1 MTEEEKQAIEK
12 AKKEAQEN
20 IEKLAKETAK
30 KEAAETAKA
39 TAEEATKAYNEKLA
53 EIEKKYDDQF
63 KDTASKEEIEKTKED
78 FKKDVTELQAR
89 MKAMKQTTTEKTEKS
104 FNDHLAEVINEN
116 AEFIKSQ
123 ANSKGNFE
131 KMLTMKAVGDM
142 SITTN
147 FPGATPFIQQ
157 VQPGLLWNPYNRV
170 WLSDLL
176 PQATSTANSVI
187 YPKENG
193 GEGGVGFWDKT
204 GNKPQVD
211 YDFTTQAAFFKW
223 IAGFV
228 VVEREMLDDIPW
240 LTSYLQQ
247 KLLIGLK
254 IAENNFI
261 LNGTSDATNPVQGLL
276 AAATA
281 YDGTFTNF
289 VEMIIDAA
297 FGQIPSD
304 TEDFYIPSNVILHP
318 RDTVAIGLNKA
329 IGSGEYD
336 LPQGSVTFGAGRLNI
351 AGLDTVA
358 TTQMARNNF
367 LTLGRDAVMFLRRMQ
382 PEIRMFEDAAL
393 AKVNKVMFRIEERVT
408 QVIFNDKALVKGTYV
423 PEP

>member
-1 MTEEEKQAIEK
+1 MTDEEKAALEK
-12 AKKEAQEN
+12 AKQDAQEN
-20 IEKLAKETAK
+20 IKNLAT
-30 KEAAETAKA
+30 ETAKA

-53 EIEKKYDDQF
+53 EIEKKWDDNF
-63 KDTASKEEIEKTKED
+63 KASASKEEIESAKVE
-78 FKKDVTELQAR
+78 FKADVQELQAR
-89 MKAMKQTTTEKTEKS
+89 MKAMKQTSGEKTEKS
-104 FNDHLAEVINEN
+104 FNEHLAEVIEEN
-116 AEFIKSQ
+116 KEFIKSQ
-123 ANSKGNFE
+123 SNTKGNFE
-131 KMLTMKAVGDM
+131 KSLTLKAVGDM
-142 SITTN
+142 SIATN

-157 VQPGLLWNPYNRV
+157 VQPGLLLNPYNRV
-170 WLSDLL
+170 WLSDLM
-176 PQATSTANSVI
+176 PQATSVANSVI

-193 GEGGVGFWDKT
+193 GEGAVAFWDKT

-261 LNGTSDATNPVQGLL
+261 LNGTSDATNPVQGIL
-276 AAATA
+276 AAATD
-281 YDGTFTNF
+281 YDGTYENF
-289 VEMIIDAA
+289 AEMIIDAA
-297 FGQIPSD
+297 FGQIQEK
-304 TEDFYIPSNVILHP
+304 TEDFYVPSNVILHP

-329 IGSGEYD
+329 AGSGEYD

-351 AGLDTVA
+351 AGLSTVS

-367 LTLGRDAVMFLRRMQ
+367 LTFSRDAVMLLRRLQ
-382 PEIRMFEDAAL
+382 PEIRMFEDANL
-393 AKVNKVMFRIEERVT
+393 AKVNKVMFRIEERLT
-408 QVIFNDKALVKGTYV
+408 QVIFNDDAIVKGVYTPPV
-423 PEP
+423 EP